1 MKKKRAL
8 FVYTRISSFIKGD
21 IEILEK
27 IFRVTALKVDNSS
40 KSIQLIALTK
50 EFFYLIFNLLK
61 YDVVFI
67 WFADYHSFLP
77 VLFSK
82 LFRKKV
88 YIVIGG
94 YDVCRVRNLG
104 YGSFSNPVRGF
115 MTLYSIKNATLNL
128 CVSEY
133 IGRVVRAIAPQSKRI
148 IIYNGIALSDNQKEN
163 FEDSVAK
170 KERMVLSVALSSTT
184 QSFFIK
190 GIDRFIAVARAIPQ
204 IQFVI
209 VGVDSTKLIH
219 LLGSVPDNLSI
230 IPKVEHKALKEYYQK
245 AAVYCQLSRKESF
258 SLSLAE
264 AMYFNCVPVISNS
277 GGMIEVTGGMG
288 KTVSGDNADET
299 ASAIISAMET
309 GSSPLFRKRVEE
321 KFTVQIRNEALK
333 NILLNR

>member
-1 MKKKRAL
+1 MEKQRAL
-8 FVYTRISSFIKGD
+8 FVYSRISSFVKGD

-27 IFRVTALKVDNSS
+27 SFRVTALSVDNSS
-40 KSIQLIALTK
+40 KTKQFAALTK
-50 EFFYLIFNLLK
+50 EFFYLIFNLLRF
-61 YDVVFI
+61 DFVFI

-82 LFRKKV
+82 LFHKKV
-88 YIVIGG
+88 YLVIGG
-94 YDVCRVRNLG
+94 YDVCRVKNLG

-115 MTLYSIKNATLNL
+115 MTLYSIKNATRNL

-133 IGRVVRAIAPQSKRI
+133 IERVVRAIAPQSKRKI
-148 IIYNGIALSDNQKEN
+148 VYNGITFSDNQKYN

-170 KERMVLSVALSSTT
+170 KERMVLSVALSSTS

-190 GIDRFIAVARAIPQ
+190 GVDRFIAVARAIPQ

-209 VGVDSTKLIH
+209 VGVDSKKMNHLIN
-219 LLGSVPDNLSI
+219 SVPDNLSI
-230 IPKVEHKALKEYYQK
+230 IPKVAHTALTSYYEKAT
-245 AAVYCQLSRKESF
+245 VYCQLSRKESF

-288 KTVSGDNADET
+288 KTVSGDIVDET
-299 ASAIISAMET
+299 ASAIINAMET

-321 KFTVQIRNEALK
+321 KFTVQIRSEALR
-333 NILLNR
+333 NILLKR

>member
-1 MKKKRAL
+1 MGKKRAL
-8 FVYTRISSFIKGD
+8 FVYTRISSFVKGD

-27 IFRVTALKVDNSS
+27 SFMVTTLAVDNSS
-40 KSIQLIALTK
+40 KTKQLFALTK
-50 EFFYLIFNLLK
+50 EFFYLIFNLLRF
-61 YDVVFI
+61 DVVFI

-88 YIVIGG
+88 YLVIGG
-94 YDVCRVRNLG
+94 YDVCRVKNVG

-115 MTLYSIKNATLNL
+115 MSLYSIKNAALNL

-133 IGRVVRAIAPQSKRI
+133 IERVVRAIAPKSKRKI
-148 IIYNGIALSDNQKEN
+148 VYNGIAFSDNSKNN

-170 KERMVLSVALSSTT
+170 KERMVLSVALSATS

-190 GIDRFIAVARAIPQ
+190 GVDRFIAVARAIPQ

-209 VGVDSTKLIH
+209 IGVDGKKLNH
-219 LLGSVPDNLSI
+219 LIGYIPDNLRI
-230 IPKVEHKALKEYYQK
+230 IPKVEHKALKDYYEK

-264 AMYFNCVPVISNS
+264 AMYFNCIPVISNT
-277 GGMIEVTGGMG
+277 GGMIEVT
-288 KTVSGDNADET
+288 
-299 ASAIISAMET
+299 
-309 GSSPLFRKRVEE
+309 
-321 KFTVQIRNEALK
+321 
-333 NILLNR
+333 

>member
-1 MKKKRAL
+1 MKKERAL
-8 FVYTRISSFIKGD
+8 FVYTRISSFVKGD
-21 IEILEK
+21 TEILEK
-27 IFRVTALKVDNSS
+27 SFRVTTLAVDNSS
-40 KSIQLIALTK
+40 KTKQFAALTK

-61 YDVVFI
+61 FDIVFI

-88 YIVIGG
+88 YLVIGG
-94 YDVCRVRNLG
+94 YDVCRVNKLG

-133 IGRVVRAIAPQSKRI
+133 IGRVVRAIAPQSKRKI
-148 IIYNGIALSDNQKEN
+148 VYNGIAFSDNQENN
-163 FEDSVAK
+163 FEDLVAK
-170 KERMVLSVALSSTT
+170 KERMVLSVALSSTS

-190 GIDRFIAVARAIPQ
+190 GVDRFIAVAKAIPQ

-209 VGVDSTKLIH
+209 IGVDSKKLNH
-219 LLGSVPDNLSI
+219 LIGSVPDNLSI
-230 IPKVEHKALKEYYQK
+230 IPKVAHTALKGYYEK
-245 AAVYCQLSRKESF
+245 ATVYCQLSRKESF

-288 KTVSGDNADET
+288 KTVSGDSVDET
-299 ASAIISAMET
+299 ASAIINAMET

-321 KFTVQIRNEALK
+321 KFTIQIRSEALR
-333 NILLNR
+333 NIF